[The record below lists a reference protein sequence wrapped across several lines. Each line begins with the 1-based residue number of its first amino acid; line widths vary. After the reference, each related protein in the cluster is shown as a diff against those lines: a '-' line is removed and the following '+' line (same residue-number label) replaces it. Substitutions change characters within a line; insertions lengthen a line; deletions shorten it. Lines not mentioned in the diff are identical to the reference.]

1 MKRVLLGLVAVA
13 ALITVPVAA
22 EAGNYHHHHR
32 NRGGERWDVGYR
44 GGWGG
49 PNYYRRAPRVVYR
62 PPVTVYRPPVTVLRP
77 IYPAYGPAYGPNTSF
92 YYNGPNASFGF
103 GF

>member
-1 MKRVLLGLVAVA
+1 MKRVVFGLVAVA
-13 ALITVPVAA
+13 ALMFVPVAA
-22 EAGNYHHHHR
+22 EAGDYHHHRHH
-32 NRGGERWDVGYR
+32 GGGQRWDVGYR

-62 PPVTVYRPPVTVLRP
+62 PPVTVYRP
-77 IYPAYGPAYGPNTSF
+77 IYPAYPAYGPNTSF